1 MSLKTLYSIPIL
13 LALTLPL
20 TVATVSASSHEP
32 GDTGKT
38 AVAAQEGAS
47 SVYVDSSMLCRTV
60 ENRECVGEATTFPVA
75 MGRIYCHST
84 ILGAE
89 KEIVIHHVWYWEDTQ
104 VADVPLFVRTPRFR
118 TYSSKK
124 ILPNQ
129 KGEWRVEIIGT
140 NGNIIG
146 RNYFTVN

>member
-1 MSLKTLYSIPIL
+1 MDLKMLTPVLGFVFFIA
-13 LALTLPL
+13 ALPA
-20 TVATVSASSHEP
+20 ATVSADKHETSAP
-32 GDTGKT
+32 
-38 AVAAQEGAS
+38 AAAAPSEPS
-47 SVYVDSSMLCRTV
+47 SVYVESSAVCRTV
-60 ENRECVGEATTFPVA
+60 ENRECIGEATTFPAA
-75 MGRIYCHST
+75 MGRLYCHST
-84 ILGAE
+84 ILGAK
-89 KEIVIHHVWYWEDTQ
+89 KEAVIHHVWYWEDTQ

-146 RNYFTVN
+146 RNYFTVK

>member
-1 MSLKTLYSIPIL
+1 MSLKVLYSILIL
-13 LALTLPL
+13 LTLMLALAVT
-20 TVATVSASSHEP
+20 AVSASSHEP
-32 GDTGKT
+32 GDTGK
-38 AVAAQEGAS
+38 AVAAQHGAS
-47 SVYVDSSMLCRTV
+47 SVYVDSSMVCRAV
-60 ENRECVGEATTFPVA
+60 ENRECIGQATTFSAA
-75 MGRIYCHST
+75 MGRVYCHST

-129 KGEWRVEIIGT
+129 KGEWRVEITGT